1 MKKQKIIIILLILAI
16 IFSVLISISIGS
28 MKIEILKVLK
38 IMLNKITLGNI
49 NFYDLKKNEIAVV
62 WEIRLPRTLCSII
75 VGMGLSTAGVIFQ
88 SVLQNPLADPYTL
101 GVSTG
106 AAFGASV
113 AIFINITYN
122 LFFPVTLLALI
133 FAFFTLITVMT
144 IAQKGGGF
152 VTHNII
158 ISGIIISSIFSSGI
172 SFLKVISGENVSA
185 IVFWIMGSLSSKNWN
200 DVLILFPVI
209 LTTIVIAFIFSN
221 ELNIISLGEK
231 DAQSLGVDTVKLKY
245 LYLIIGSI
253 ITAFCVSVCGVIGFI
268 GLIVPHILRKWVSCD
283 NRILIP
289 FSSLFGGLLLCIAD
303 NISRIVSNGE
313 IPVGVFTTLLGG
325 PFFIY
330 IFTKGKEDYYF

>member
-1 MKKQKIIIILLILAI
+1 MKKQKVIIILLILAI
-16 IFSVLISISIGS
+16 IFSILISISIGS
-28 MKIEILKVLK
+28 MKIDILKVFE

-49 NFYDLKKNEIAVV
+49 NFYGLKENEIAVV
-62 WEIRLPRTLCSII
+62 WEIRLPRTLCSVI
-75 VGMGLSTAGVIFQ
+75 VGMGLSAAGVIFQ

-122 LFFPVTLLALI
+122 LFFPIALSALI
-133 FAFFTLITVMT
+133 FAFLTLIIVMT

-158 ISGIIISSIFSSGI
+158 IAGIIVSSILSSGI

-185 IVFWIMGSLSSKNWN
+185 IVFWIMGNLSSKNWN

-209 LTTIVIAFIFSN
+209 FTTIVTAFIFSN

-231 DAQSLGVDTVKLKY
+231 DAQSLGVDTKKLKY
-245 LYLIIGSI
+245 LYLIVGSV
-253 ITAFCVSVCGVIGFI
+253 ITAFCVSVCGVIGFV
-268 GLIVPHILRKWVSCD
+268 GLVVPHILRKWICCD

-289 FSSLFGGLLLCIAD
+289 FSSLFGGLLLCVAD
-303 NISRIVSNGE
+303 NISRIISNGE